1 MTQLSTTDIDKA
13 FGKFTGDQMLKELL
27 DRCDLARL
35 EERFEDE
42 FHRLMEKKVELRKP
56 VALDE
61 HGTPVLNDLDDL
73 QRVATMYARSGLVPG
88 SYMPRDYNPENP
100 AHFRTLVAR
109 VAIAISFGKKFGM
122 DPLTSLKWVYVVNN
136 VPSLWGD
143 AVPGVVRNELRKR
156 GDDYEETRTYSGQG
170 DARAVVVAIKHTRKD
185 GKITES
191 SETFSMA
198 DAKKADLTGKNPWKA
213 SPDRMLLHRARTYAL
228 RNLFPDIMM
237 GLAVYE
243 EQDDIAEMQVVT
255 ERKSLDQRLAEA
267 KHATETKEPS

>member
-1 MTQLSTTDIDKA
+1 MTTVSTEEIDKA
-13 FGKFTGDQMLKELL
+13 FSKVTGDQMLKELL
-27 DRCDLARL
+27 DRCDVARL
-35 EERFEDE
+35 EERFEG
-42 FHRLMEKKVELRKP
+42 ELQRILERKIEQRKP
-56 VALDE
+56 VALDD

-88 SYMPRDYNPENP
+88 SYMPRDYNADNP
-100 AHFRTLVAR
+100 THFRTLVAR

-122 DPLTSLKWVYVVNN
+122 DPLTALKWVYVVNN

-156 GDDYEETRTYSGQG
+156 GDEYEETRTYTGTGETRSCT
-170 DARAVVVAIKHTRKD
+170 VTVKHTRKD
-185 GKITES
+185 GKVTES
-191 SETFSMA
+191 AETFSMA
-198 DAKKADLTGKNPWKA
+198 DARKADLTGKNPWKA

-243 EQDDIAEMQVVT
+243 EQDDIAEMNTVA
-255 ERKSLDQRLAEA
+255 ERKSLDQRLAET
-267 KHATETKEPS
+267 KHAAETPQT